1 MVNLSFKTVS
11 ILASKWSIL
20 DPCNHRLARLGR
32 GPCLEAMGFHGG
44 LPRKARFRL
53 SAAYH
58 RWWAR
63 AWAAVRPAQ
72 IRWILVDLE
81 RDALP
86 SEPERCLPP
95 LVVGGAQAQ
104 MRERAAKLRKVKDW
118 ALPPP
123 PLSTPEPRLPPV
135 VVGNARAPTAMRPA
149 PNPPK
154 SIDLGWPH
162 RCPSPSP
169 PPVVGSAQ
177 PKPGFSRK
185 ATMKTHGFKTGS
197 TAQTGQSMVAG
208 V

>member
-1 MVNLSFKTVS
+1 MGSGA
-11 ILASKWSIL
+11 AS
-20 DPCNHRLARLGR
+20 PN
-32 GPCLEAMGFHGG
+32 
-44 LPRKARFRL
+44 
-53 SAAYH
+53 
-58 RWWAR
+58 
-63 AWAAVRPAQ
+63 
-72 IRWILVDLE
+72 RWILVDLE

-95 LVVGGAQAQ
+95 LVVGGARVLRGEEEEGPNPSPFLALLPF
-104 MRERAAKLRKVKDW
+104 RAS
-118 ALPPP
+118 AL
-123 PLSTPEPRLPPV
+123 EPRLPPV

-154 SIDLGWPH
+154 SIGLGWPH

-197 TAQTGQSMVAG
+197 TAQTGQSMLAG